1 MDTHLYTCHYCGKD
15 YKPKRRYKQ
24 RFCSNSCRVNS
35 FNRKKQTGLSVPQK
49 EIENPKSVKIEKM
62 SIAGI
67 GNATVGAMAGTAA
80 VNIIT
85 SLMTSDENKPVTKK
99 DLMNIMKQNKRFHP
113 VKNMPQRKGFEAYYD
128 METQNIIYQRVAV
141 RKF

>member
-1 MDTHLYTCHYCGKD
+1 MDTHLYNCHYCGKD

-49 EIENPKSVKIEKM
+49 EIGKPKSVKIEKM

-67 GNATVGAMAGTAA
+67 GNAAVGSIAGTVA
-80 VNIIT
+80 VNVLT
-85 SLMTSDENKPVTKK
+85 SLMTSDENKPATKK
-99 DLMNIMKQNKRFHP
+99 DLMNIMKQNKRFHL
-113 VKNMPQRKGFEAYYD
+113 VKNMPQKTGFVAYYD
-128 METQNIIYQRVAV
+128 METQRIVYKIRN
-141 RKF
+141 